1 MPTAADY
8 LMALTVWSSFGDELR
23 PLKPFEVFA
32 LAVECAEDRLA
43 CELFESLGWKSSTE
57 E

>member
-8 LMALTVWSSFGDELR
+8 LMALTVWSSFGDEIR

-43 CELFESLGWKSSTE
+43 CELFESLGW
-57 E
+57 